1 MSTRHKRTQDL
12 NILSAYLDHT
22 LRETEKKH
30 LETRLAQ
37 EPELRERLENLR
49 RTKQMIG
56 FLPRLKAP
64 RNFTLTPEMVTVR
77 KPRQPLF
84 VTLRFA
90 TAVATFLL
98 VALFGFER
106 ITSLPMMAKEAPLA
120 MQEAERTFD
129 MAETPEPLIIWGNAD
144 QIANGIG
151 GGISAGGGGD
161 PGSYVTEE
169 LTYESSPKTEEEAS
183 AVVAPEEPAEESAVF
198 EVPPEAI
205 EESTG
210 ADHTSNKTGDDEI
223 ILGLNTEDGGEVIER
238 AIQTDD
244 LTDEPVNKIS
254 VIRWA
259 EIGLAVIALGGG
271 ISLWILRKKS

>member
-12 NILSAYLDHT
+12 NTLSAYLDHA
-22 LRETEKKH
+22 LRESEKKH

-37 EPELRERLENLR
+37 EPELRERLKNLR

-84 VTLRFA
+84 LTLRFA

-106 ITSLPMMAKEAPLA
+106 ITSLPMVANEAPLA

-144 QIANGIG
+144 QTG
-151 GGISAGGGGD
+151 GGIGGGGGD

-169 LTYESSPKTEEEAS
+169 LTYEGSPETEEEAS
-183 AVVAPEEPAEESAVF
+183 AVVAPEEPDEESAVF
-198 EVPPEAI
+198 EVPPEAM
-205 EESTG
+205 EDSTG
-210 ADHTSNKTGDDEI
+210 VDHTSNKAGGDEI

-254 VIRWA
+254 IMRWA

-271 ISLWILRKKS
+271 ISLWMLRKKS